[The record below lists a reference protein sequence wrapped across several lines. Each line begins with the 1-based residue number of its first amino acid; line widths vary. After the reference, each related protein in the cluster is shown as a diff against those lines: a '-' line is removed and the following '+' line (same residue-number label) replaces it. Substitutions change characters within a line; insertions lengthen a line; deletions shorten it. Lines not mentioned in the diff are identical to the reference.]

1 MNNKKE
7 GKKLISQ
14 HENEMFN
21 NRIEEKY
28 NRAGNMIGKGATSFF
43 CIIFICRSLGV

>member
-1 MNNKKE
+1 MYKKE

-28 NRAGNMIGKGATSFF
+28 NRAGNMIGKGATNFLHNIHLSF
-43 CIIFICRSLGV
+43 SLGM